1 MKQDKIKKQLLS
13 EHFIE
18 DMQRSLEEMPEDVA
32 KQIIDSMSEK
42 EIYIRVSKRRM
53 QEDYV
58 ADYIDFLWDISRDA
72 FWKHVSATF
81 DIKEGLLWGGDMLY
95 IEKIF
100 KNEIQSV
107 LLEKI
112 IEFWVNYT
120 SENSEAY
127 EMDIDGLGCI
137 LKAQCV
143 RFDQKENILKHLGE
157 KYPDLLH
164 SYSEQLDHFIKSDC
178 HYNFY

>member
-1 MKQDKIKKQLLS
+1 MNQEKIKKQLLS

-32 KQIIDSMSEK
+32 KQIIDSMTDR
-42 EIYIRVSKRRM
+42 EIYVRVNKRRM
-53 QEDYV
+53 QEDYI

-81 DIKEGLLWGGDMLY
+81 NVTEGLLWAGDMLY
-95 IEKIF
+95 IEKVCSNKMPDF
-100 KNEIQSV
+100 
-107 LLEKI
+107 LLQKLI
-112 IEFWVNYT
+112 DFWVAYQT
-120 SENSEAY
+120 QNSADSDLNIE
-127 EMDIDGLGCI
+127 GLGCI

-143 RFDQKENILKHLGE
+143 RFGQKENILKYLIE
-157 KYPDLLH
+157 KYPTLGH
-164 SYSEQLDHFIKSDC
+164 TYGEKLDYFINSDC